1 MTNVRQT
8 SIDAFH
14 SVSAEKKLEIE
25 GRILAL
31 FNGDFDVRLTRQ
43 EIEDTTEKI
52 PGGHIRIPT
61 VCSAVNKM
69 REKKLLVED
78 GTKLGTRS
86 QTAQL
91 ILRLFNPAV
100 DKENSRTDLALKLRH
115 AQGTLILLQENCEY
129 VQIKTGSEGTKYKK
143 LLSFA
148 DGELY
153 QQVKSA
159 TIFMLEMEISNLT
172 RDLREAMGLMFIPG
186 ED

>member
-14 SVSAEKKLEIE
+14 NISAEKKLEIE

-31 FNGDFDVRLTRQ
+31 FKGDFDARLTRQ

-52 PGGHIRIPT
+52 PGGHIRINS

-78 GTKLGTRS
+78 GTKLGNRS
-86 QTAQL
+86 GMPQY
-91 ILRLFNPAV
+91 ILRLFNPEI
-100 DKENSRTDLALKLRH
+100 DKENSRTDLELRLKH
-115 AQGTLILLQENCEY
+115 AQGTLILLQENCEFIH
-129 VQIKTGSEGTKYKK
+129 IKTGSDGPKYK
-143 LLSFA
+143 LSLSYA
-148 DGELY
+148 DGERY
-153 QQVKSA
+153 QKAKVPA
-159 TIFMLEMEISNLT
+159 IHMLEMEITNLV
-172 RDLREAMGLMFIPG
+172 RDLRAIMGLMFTPG